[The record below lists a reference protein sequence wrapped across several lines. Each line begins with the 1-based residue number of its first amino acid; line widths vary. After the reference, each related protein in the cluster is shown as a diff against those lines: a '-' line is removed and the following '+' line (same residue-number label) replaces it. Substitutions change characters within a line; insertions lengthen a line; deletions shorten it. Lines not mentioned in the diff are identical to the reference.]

1 MYICDE
7 CGDVFSTPEFHKGT
21 DICPGCGNKYFDE
34 AVQCKICGEY
44 VSNEDAYGYGHDLV
58 CRDCVNSRK
67 DDMEF
72 LASCTQDH
80 EEVEIPVIY
89 RYIFSDDEINAI
101 LYHAAKAKQER
112 SDLDLSDFVSD
123 YANDIAETYIK
134 EEGK

>member
-1 MYICDE
+1 MFICD
-7 CGDVFSTPEFHKGT
+7 CGEIFSTPEYHRGE
-21 DICPGCGNKYFDE
+21 DRCPGCGNKYFDE

-44 VSNEDAYGYGHDLV
+44 VSNEDAFGYGRICA

-67 DDMEF
+67 DDLEF
-72 LASCTQDH
+72 LASCTQDF

-89 RYIFSDDEINAI
+89 RYIFDTKDIEAI

-112 SDLDLSDFVSD
+112 GDLDLTGFVSD